1 MTLGPDAICY
11 DPITRR
17 PTKEFIREQARDHIA
32 YGWGPGPGSTDRSN
46 VWTPEDVALYMDEYR
61 TAKKEQEAQNAQGY

>member
-32 YGWGPGPGSTDRSN
+32 YGWAPRPGSTDWRN

-61 TAKKEQEAQNAQGY
+61 TAKKEQETQNAQGC